1 MPDVVISNEGPV
13 RRIRMNRP
21 DKKNALTLAMYEA
34 MAAAIEEAGTAD
46 GVRCVLIA
54 GAPEVFCA
62 GNDLNDFVTM
72 ARSGGLGAMVAA
84 VGGAAVGVG
93 TTMLLHC
100 DQVIAADNTVLMT
113 PFVSLG
119 LLPEAGSSLIAPRLM
134 GHARAFSLLVM
145 GKPLTA
151 GEAKDAGIVNVVV
164 PAAELDAH
172 ALNVAREIAA
182 LPAESVTT
190 ARRLM
195 RGSVEEIVAR
205 IDAEAEAF
213 RARLASPEAQ
223 RALATFLSRKR

>member
-1 MPDVVISNEGPV
+1 
-13 RRIRMNRP
+13 
-21 DKKNALTLAMYEA
+21 
-34 MAAAIEEAGTAD
+34 
-46 GVRCVLIA
+46 
-54 GAPEVFCA
+54 
-62 GNDLNDFVTM
+62 
-72 ARSGGLGAMVAA
+72 
-84 VGGAAVGVG
+84 
-93 TTMLLHC
+93 
-100 DQVIAADNTVLMT
+100 
-113 PFVSLG
+113 
-119 LLPEAGSSLIAPRLM
+119 
-134 GHARAFSLLVM
+134 M

-151 GEAKDAGIVNVVV
+151 GEAKGAGIVNDVV

-182 LPAESVTT
+182 LPAESVTA